1 MVDDDVGFFDVF
13 THQFVVVGREDGAAA
28 AVQQVLG
35 HAVSN
40 GTTI

>member
-1 MVDDDVGFFDVF
+1 VVDDNIGFFDVLP
-13 THQFVVVGREDGAAA
+13 HELVIVGREDGAAA

-40 GTTI
+40 GTPI